1 MQLGLDLRDRPGVGR
16 GRWIHRVLNLTPEDI
31 AGICKRQKDIMIKD
45 KVVVITGAS
54 SGIGEATA
62 NLLASKG
69 AKVVLGARR
78 ADNLKRIADEI
89 KQHGGQAV
97 YQELDVTKQSE
108 NDAIVKLAKDRFG
121 RVDVIFLNAGL
132 MPNSPL
138 SALKTDDWHQ
148 MVDVNVKGVLN
159 GVAAVLPE
167 FLAQKSGHVIA
178 TSSVAGLKA
187 YPGCAVYGGTK
198 WFVRDFMEVLRMES
212 AMEGTHIRT
221 ATIYPAAINTELLTT
236 ISDKASLEQMQGI
249 YDTYGISPDRIAS
262 VVAFAID
269 QPEDTTIN
277 EFTVG
282 PANQPW

>member
-1 MQLGLDLRDRPGVGR
+1 M
-16 GRWIHRVLNLTPEDI
+16 N
-31 AGICKRQKDIMIKD
+31 MIKD
-45 KVVVITGAS
+45 KVVIITGAS

-62 NLLASKG
+62 KLLASKG
-69 AKVVLGARR
+69 ARVVLGARR
-78 ADNLKRIADEI
+78 EKNLKRIADEI
-89 KQHGGQAV
+89 RQDGGQVV
-97 YQELDVTKQSE
+97 YQKLDVTRQEE
-108 NDAIVKLAKDRFG
+108 NDSIVKLAKGEFG

-138 SALKTDDWHQ
+138 SALKTDDWHR
-148 MVDVNVKGVLN
+148 MIDVNVKGVLN
-159 GVAAVLPE
+159 GVAAVLPA

-187 YPGCAVYGGTK
+187 YPGGAVYGGTK

-212 AMEGTHIRT
+212 AMEGTNIRT
-221 ATIYPAAINTELLTT
+221 ATIYPAAINTELLET
-236 ISDKASLEQMQGI
+236 ISEKGTLGQMRSI
-249 YDTYGISPDRIAS
+249 YDKYGIFPDRIAN

-269 QPEDTTIN
+269 QPEDTTVN